1 MPTKNAHKMV
11 KAKTVQKTN
20 RFVISIVALRLCV
33 FGAHELVWGNMAD
46 DPEWVP
52 HGSRTLKRSRPVPSG
67 DVGPTTVIEEAR
79 MSKRPATVSIVL
91 AGACKSQI
99 H

>member
-1 MPTKNAHKMV
+1 MV

-20 RFVISIVALRLCV
+20 RFVNSNYALRLRLR
-33 FGAHELVWGNMAD
+33 FGAYELVWGNMAD

-52 HGSRTLKRSRPVPSG
+52 HGSRTLKRSRPAPSG

-91 AGACKSQI
+91 AGACKSQFTD
-99 H
+99 HTKK